1 MFVWILDTN
10 VEGKPYNEET
20 KTILKY
26 VTCETKSFYILPLF
40 YFFFI
45 ITIALLIDVS
55 IYCHLIKHKAKER
68 HLLPFYITN
77 NELKKFCINNI
88 KMKSKD
94 KLKEIDTKNP
104 MYYWF
109 DYIMRVRDIDY
120 DFLLDEKSYKN
131 NYDI

>member
-1 MFVWILDTN
+1 M
-10 VEGKPYNEET
+10 EGKSYNEET

-26 VTCETKSFYILPLF
+26 VTCETKSFYILLLF
-40 YFFFI
+40 YFLFI

-55 IYCHLIKHKAKER
+55 IYCHLIKHKTKEK

-104 MYYWF
+104 MYY
-109 DYIMRVRDIDY
+109 
-120 DFLLDEKSYKN
+120 
-131 NYDI
+131 